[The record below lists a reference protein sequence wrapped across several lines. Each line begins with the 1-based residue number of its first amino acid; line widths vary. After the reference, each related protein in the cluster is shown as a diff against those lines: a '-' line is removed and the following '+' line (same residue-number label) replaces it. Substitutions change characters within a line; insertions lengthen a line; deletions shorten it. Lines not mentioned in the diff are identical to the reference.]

1 MAGKGQQML
10 LTFCDTE
17 PDERTNTA
25 ISPVLENSTLV
36 PHEPKA
42 PAEPAV
48 LSVSEL
54 AERIRDAIDTPL
66 LTNICVQG
74 EITGYRPHS
83 SGHMYFSLSEHS
95 DDKATMPC
103 VMWKYAAKT
112 VASPVKDGILVRATG
127 YVDFYPPYGKMQFV
141 IKKLEPA
148 HAGKTGLYLLK
159 EEWKKQ
165 LTEEGVIPRP
175 PCDRRDPPAFPCS
188 VGVVTSR
195 TGSVL
200 QDIRNVLSRRYPLPV
215 LLAHTAVQGEGAHI
229 QIAAAIRSLQ
239 KKVDVI
245 IVARGG
251 GSFEDLFEFN
261 HPDVVRAIAES
272 EVPVISAV
280 GHETDTT
287 LADYAAD
294 IRVPTPSAAAETVV
308 PDRTVLLQQLEE
320 MRRTIRD
327 TVVGRFAAERSTL
340 ADLAERVDPSRLS
353 RKLDQMHQQTA
364 DFAERITS
372 ALLRRISAEH
382 ILCETL
388 RETVAK
394 SARTRITT
402 ARLEFLALKEIVVG
416 RDPYKPLELG
426 YALVWK
432 DGTVVRSA
440 KNISTGDH
448 LSLRLSDGDA
458 VTVVE
463 NVTYDRD
470 T

>member
-1 MAGKGQQML
+1 MAGKGQQMQ
-10 LTFCDTE
+10 LTFGDAE
-17 PDERTNTA
+17 PDEGTPHIIA
-25 ISPVLENSTLV
+25 PILENSTLAAG
-36 PHEPKA
+36 EPQA
-42 PAEPAV
+42 SNEPAV
-48 LSVSEL
+48 LSVSDL

-66 LTNICVQG
+66 LTNVCVQG

-83 SGHMYFSLSEHS
+83 SGHMYFSLSEHG

-112 VASPVKDGILVRATG
+112 VAFPVKDGVLVRATG

-148 HAGKTGLYLLK
+148 LFGKTGLYLQK

-165 LTEEGVIPRP
+165 LTAEGVIPRAE
-175 PCDRRDPPAFPCS
+175 CDRRSPPVFPSC

-200 QDIRNVLSRRYPLPV
+200 QDIRSVITRRYPLPV
-215 LLAHTAVQGEGAHI
+215 LLAHTAVQGDGAHI

-239 KKVDVI
+239 GKADVI

-261 HPDVVRAIAES
+261 HPDVVRAIAAS
-272 EVPVISAV
+272 AVPVISAV

-294 IRVPTPSAAAETVV
+294 RRVPTPSAAAETVV
-308 PDRTVLLQQLEE
+308 PDRSVLLQQLEE

-327 TVVGRFAAERSTL
+327 NVAGRFTAERSTL
-340 ADLAERVDPSRLS
+340 AELAERVEPSRLS

-372 ALLRRISAEH
+372 AFLRRVSSERE
-382 ILCETL
+382 LCRTL
-388 RETVAK
+388 GETVAK
-394 SARTRITT
+394 SVRTRIAT
-402 ARLEFLALKEIVVG
+402 ARLELLAQKEIILG

-432 DGTVVRSA
+432 EGTVIRSA
-440 KNISTGDH
+440 KNISTGDS
-448 LSLRLSDGDA
+448 LSLRLSDGEA
-458 VTVVE
+458 VAVVE